1 MKRAL
6 GQLYVQVL
14 IGMAIGIVIGM
25 VAPGWGT
32 ALKPL
37 ADAFIKLIKMLLA
50 PIVFGTV
57 AVGIARMGDLKEVGR
72 LGLKALI
79 YFEVMSTIALLVG
92 LIVGHVVE
100 PGRGMNVDPAAL
112 DTRSVATYAA
122 AAYHGDGVAGFLL
135 GIIPDSFLGALTGGA
150 MLQVIL
156 IALLAGF
163 ALSGM
168 RERAARLTDLIDEA
182 TQMMFRIVAIIMWF
196 APIGAGAG
204 IAFTIG
210 TYGIGSLAAM
220 GKLMIALSVTAAL
233 FVFVVLGLVMRLAG
247 LRLWPLLRFIRD
259 EIVVTFGTCSTEAVL
274 PQVMRKMEIAGV
286 EQSAVGLVMPTGYTF
301 NTDGTSIYLTMAV
314 IFIAQATNTH
324 LSLGDQITILLV
336 LLLTSKGSA
345 GVAGAGFIALAA
357 TIQTI
362 PALPVAGLV
371 LLVGIDRF
379 LNVARAVTNLIG
391 NCVATLVVARWDGA
405 LDIECAR
412 LVLERGKE
420 SE

>member
-14 IGMAIGIVIGM
+14 IGMAIGIVIGV
-25 VAPGWGT
+25 VAPGWGS

-72 LGLKALI
+72 LGLKALV

-92 LIVGHVVE
+92 LVVGHVVQ
-100 PGRGMNVDPAAL
+100 PGRGMNVDAAAL
-112 DTRSVATYAA
+112 DTQSVANYAA
-122 AAYHGDGVAGFLL
+122 AAHHGDGVTGFLL

-168 RERAARLTDLIDEA
+168 RERATRLTDLIDDA
-182 TQMMFRIVAIIMWF
+182 TQMMFRVVAIIMWF

-210 TYGIGSLAAM
+210 TYGIGSLAAL

-247 LRLWPLLRFIRD
+247 LRLWPLLRLIRD

-324 LSLGDQITILLV
+324 LSLGDQLTILFV

-345 GVAGAGFIALAA
+345 GVAGAGFVALAA

-405 LDIECAR
+405 LDMERAR
-412 LVLERGKE
+412 LVLEHGE
-420 SE
+420 TEE

>member
-1 MKRAL
+1 MTTL
-6 GQLYVQVL
+6 L
-14 IGMAIGIVIGM
+14 MAS
-25 VAPGWGT
+25 
-32 ALKPL
+32 L
-37 ADAFIKLIKMLLA
+37 LLA
-50 PIVFGTV
+50 GFFGYRQLPIAAIPRIDVPTITV
-57 AVGIARMGDLKEVGR
+57 TTQYPGASPDTMAVSIAAPLERQF
-72 LGLKALI
+72 A
-79 YFEVMSTIALLVG
+79 TIAGVTAITSLNTEGNSQITLEFD
-92 LIVGHVVE
+92 LSRNI
-100 PGRGMNVDPAAL
+100 DAAAL
-112 DTRSVATYAA
+112 DTQSVANYAA
-122 AAYHGDGVAGFLL
+122 AAHHGDGVTGFLL

-168 RERAARLTDLIDEA
+168 RERAARLTDLIDDA
-182 TQMMFRIVAIIMWF
+182 TQMMFRVVAIIMWF

-210 TYGIGSLAAM
+210 TYGIGSLAAL

-314 IFIAQATNTH
+314 IFIAQATNIH
-324 LSLGDQITILLV
+324 LSLGDQLTILFV

-345 GVAGAGFIALAA
+345 GVAGAGFVALAA

-379 LNVARAVTNLIG
+379 LTVARAVTNLIG

-405 LDIECAR
+405 LDMERAR
-412 LVLERGKE
+412 LVLEHGE
-420 SE
+420 TEE

>member
-122 AAYHGDGVAGFLL
+122 AAHHGDGVTGFLL

-210 TYGIGSLAAM
+210 TYGIGSLAA
-220 GKLMIALSVTAAL
+220 
-233 FVFVVLGLVMRLAG
+233 LG
-247 LRLWPLLRFIRD
+247 
-259 EIVVTFGTCSTEAVL
+259 
-274 PQVMRKMEIAGV
+274 
-286 EQSAVGLVMPTGYTF
+286 
-301 NTDGTSIYLTMAV
+301 
-314 IFIAQATNTH
+314 
-324 LSLGDQITILLV
+324 
-336 LLLTSKGSA
+336 
-345 GVAGAGFIALAA
+345 
-357 TIQTI
+357 
-362 PALPVAGLV
+362 
-371 LLVGIDRF
+371 
-379 LNVARAVTNLIG
+379 
-391 NCVATLVVARWDGA
+391 
-405 LDIECAR
+405 
-412 LVLERGKE
+412 
-420 SE
+420 